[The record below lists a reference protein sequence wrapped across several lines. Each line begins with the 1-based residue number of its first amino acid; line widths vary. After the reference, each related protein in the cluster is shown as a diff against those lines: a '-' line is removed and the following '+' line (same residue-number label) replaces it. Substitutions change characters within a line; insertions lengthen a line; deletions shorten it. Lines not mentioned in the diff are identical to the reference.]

1 MGFPYWYIDQ
11 YYLILVVPAMLIAL
25 FAQARVSS
33 AFNRYSRVM
42 SSRGITGREAAQMIL
57 KQNGVT
63 DVRFER
69 AGGRLSDHY
78 DPRSNTIRL
87 SEGVDN
93 SRSVAA
99 IGVAC
104 HEAGHALQYAEGYS
118 PIKLRNVIIPV
129 TSIGSQLSVPL
140 IMLGFFFGGDLAFLV
155 NVGLVLF
162 GSVAVFQLI
171 TLPVEF
177 NASSRAIAAL
187 EQGRLLDDDELRGAQ
202 KVLSAAALTYVAA
215 LITAVANLL
224 RLILLFGGRGSS
236 NRKRG

>member
-63 DVRFER
+63 DVRFEQ

-118 PIKLRNVIIPV
+118 PIKLRNAIIPV

-140 IMLGFFFGGDLAFLV
+140 ILLGFFFGGNLAFLV